1 PVLVMVKLACALVP
15 TATVPKLMLEGRM
28 ASCGGVRPEPVTML
42 VELPPL
48 LVKVTTLLKLTALSG
63 AKLMA
68 TELVW
73 RAKMVKGLPAWTAN
87 GGLAATVPESER
99 SPVLTSWKPSVLVWP
114 IMTGPKA
121 RLVGFSK
128 SFGGKLVAAM

>member
-1 PVLVMVKLACALVP
+1 MVKLACALVP

-28 ASCGGVRPEPVTML
+28 ASCGGVRPEPVTVL

-73 RAKMVKGLPAWTAN
+73 RARMVKGLPDWMVK
-87 GGLAATVPESER
+87 GELAATVPERVR
-99 SPVLTSWKPSVLVWP
+99 SPVLTSWKLSVLVWP
-114 IMTGPKA
+114 MMTGPKA
-121 RLVGFSK
+121 RLAGLSE
-128 SFGGKLVAAM
+128 SCGGKLVAAM